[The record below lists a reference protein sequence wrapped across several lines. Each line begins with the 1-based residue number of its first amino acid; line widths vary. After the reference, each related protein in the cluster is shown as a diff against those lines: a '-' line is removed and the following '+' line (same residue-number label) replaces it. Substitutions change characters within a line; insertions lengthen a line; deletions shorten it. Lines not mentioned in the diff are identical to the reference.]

1 MNKMKQ
7 NNTKQNVAQPFV
19 SIITPTY
26 NRAHTLERLFESLKA
41 QTDLDFEWIVI
52 DDGSTDN
59 TEDLVRSFSEQK
71 QLFKILYHRQS
82 NAGVCGASN
91 SGLERVRGEMVFLLG
106 SDDMLTSNA
115 IEIIREEESKISAS
129 KDFAGLAFS
138 LVDEKGHII
147 GTRTKK
153 PYIDTTTLH
162 LNRYNI
168 RGDKVQVYYSDI
180 LTRYRFPEF
189 EGEPHQET
197 AVVFYQ
203 IGKQGFKLRW
213 FNKEIYIAEYS
224 PGGLTRSGDSVFKSS
239 PRGRAQYISLLM
251 TINTSFIQRCLLQSL
266 YARQIYNYK
275 NLKKA
280 TSELE
285 GGNIIE
291 MYIGVFI
298 RKLFRK

>member
-7 NNTKQNVAQPFV
+7 NNTKENVAQPFV

-41 QTDLDFEWIVI
+41 QTATDFEWIVI
-52 DDGSTDN
+52 DDGSTDG
-59 TEDLVRSFSEQK
+59 TEDLVDSFLEQE
-71 QLFKILYHRQS
+71 QLFKISYYKQS
-82 NAGVCGASN
+82 NAGVCGAFN
-91 SGLERVRGEMVFLLG
+91 SGLECVRGKMTLLLG
-106 SDDMLTSNA
+106 SDDMLTPDAIDSIKKEELNISNL
-115 IEIIREEESKISAS
+115 EG
-129 KDFAGLAFS
+129 FAGVAFS
-138 LVDEKGHII
+138 LLDERGALI

-153 PYIDTTTLH
+153 PYVDATTLE
-162 LNRYNI
+162 LKKYNI
-168 RGDKVQVYYSDI
+168 KGDKVQVYYSDI
-180 LTRYRFPEF
+180 LTKFRFPEF
-189 EGEPHQET
+189 ENEPYQET

-203 IGKQGFKLRW
+203 IGMQGLKLRW
-213 FNKEIYIAEYS
+213 LNKEIYIAEYS
-224 PGGLTRSGDSVFKSS
+224 ADGLTRSGDAVFKSS